1 MNLASS
7 TKMSRA
13 SRKVIAYAKKI
24 YRQNRLLLEKGFIP
38 ETNNV
43 MEQLFSLID
52 NFVDQARSFKA
63 TFSTVNFFYNLF
75 ASMNRKCFNTGD
87 WKGFSRHC
95 PIF

>member
-1 MNLASS
+1 
-7 TKMSRA
+7 MSRA
-13 SRKVIAYAKKI
+13 SRKAIAYAKKI

-43 MEQLFSLID
+43 MEQLFSVID

-75 ASMNRKCFNTGD
+75 ASMNRQCFNTGD
-87 WKGFSRHC
+87 WKGFSPLNRAKMKYG
-95 PIF
+95 